1 MCKESDAIDIQTLAF
16 ASVFCYAFYMQ
27 SLNTIVLDIGTSSIK
42 AFIFDSSFNIVAQT
56 HKPLKRFFP
65 KRGWVEQD
73 PRELLSV
80 SKNALREITKKSHL
94 NQNSFSGLG
103 ITNQRETTICWDK
116 KTGNPIYPAI
126 VWEDTRTRRISSKL
140 KKVFGKKIRAKTGLT
155 TDPYFSA
162 TKIHWILKNI
172 DSAKQL
178 VDSGRLAF
186 GTVDSWILWNL
197 LEGQPHITDY
207 TNASRTLLFNIVNLK
222 WDKELLKIFEI
233 PASILPRAMPSRASF
248 GNLKK
253 DILGFS
259 LPINA
264 VCGDQQASLFA
275 AGTTKG
281 VTKVT
286 YGTGTFVMQSQGSSF
301 GLNKNFFTT
310 LVPGRKKPLYALEAK
325 VARSG
330 KAIEKVLHQPKK
342 LKSLFVRL
350 SKKVDK
356 FLDKLPHKPKEIVV
370 DGGATQAK
378 LLLQLQAATSK
389 LTVKKQRI
397 FDGTALG
404 VAMLTK
410 MKR

>member
-1 MCKESDAIDIQTLAF
+1 MGSNPTSRAKQRTLAF
-16 ASVFCYAFYMQ
+16 ASVFCYDFYMQ
-27 SLNTIVLDIGTSSIK
+27 KLNTIVLDIGTSSIK
-42 AFIFDSSFNIVAQT
+42 AFIFDSSFNILAQT
-56 HKPLKRFFP
+56 HKPLKRFSP

-80 SKNALREITKKSHL
+80 SKSALREITKQSHL
-94 NQNSFSGLG
+94 KQNSFSGLG

-116 KTGNPIYPAI
+116 KIGNPVYPAI
-126 VWEDTRTRRISSKL
+126 VWEDTRTSRVCAKL
-140 KKVFGKKIRAKTGLT
+140 KRKYEKKIRAKTGLT

-172 DSAKQL
+172 NRAKRL
-178 VDSGRLAF
+178 VDSDQLAF

-197 LEGQPHITDY
+197 LEGHPHITDY

-222 WDKELLKIFEI
+222 WDNELLKIFEI
-233 PASILPRAMPSRASF
+233 PASVLPKAVPSRASF

-259 LPINA
+259 LPVNA

-275 AGTTKG
+275 AGTAKG
-281 VTKVT
+281 ITKVT
-286 YGTGTFVMQSQGSSF
+286 YGTGTFVMQVQGSSF

-310 LVPGRKKPLYALEAK
+310 LVAGKKQPLYALEAK

-330 KAIEKVLHQPKK
+330 KAIEKALNQPKK
-342 LKSLFVRL
+342 LEFLFRQL
-350 SKKVDK
+350 SKKVDR
-356 FLDKLPHKPKEIVV
+356 FLDKLPNKPKEIIV

-378 LLLQLQAATSK
+378 LLLQLQAATSR
-389 LTVKKQRI
+389 LTVKKQKI

-410 MKR
+410 IK

>member
-1 MCKESDAIDIQTLAF
+1 
-16 ASVFCYAFYMQ
+16 MQ
-27 SLNTIVLDIGTSSIK
+27 NLNTIVLDIGTSSVK
-42 AFIFDSSFNIVAQT
+42 ALIFDSSFNVIART
-56 HKPLKRFFP
+56 HKPLNRFSP

-73 PRELLSV
+73 PKELLSV
-80 SKNALREITKKSHL
+80 CKNALREITKNSHL
-94 NQNSFSGLG
+94 NQNSFSSLG

-116 KTGNPIYPAI
+116 KTGNPVYPAI
-126 VWEDTRTRRISSKL
+126 VWEDARTSRFCSKL
-140 KKVFGKKIRAKTGLT
+140 KKAYGKKIRSKTGLT
-155 TDPYFSA
+155 MDSYFSA
-162 TKIHWILKNI
+162 SKIHWILKNTE
-172 DSAKQL
+172 SAKQL
-178 VDSGRLAF
+178 ANSGRLAF

-197 LEGQPHITDY
+197 LEGNPHITDY

-233 PASILPRAMPSRASF
+233 PASILPKVMPSRASF

-259 LPINA
+259 LPVTA

-281 VTKVT
+281 ITKVT
-286 YGTGTFVMQSQGSSF
+286 YGTGTFIMQSLGSSF
-301 GLNKNFFTT
+301 GLHNNFFTT
-310 LVPGRKKPLYALEAK
+310 LVPGRKKPLYAFEAK

-330 KAIEKVLHQPKK
+330 KEIEKALNQPKK
-342 LKSLFVRL
+342 LKLLFTRL
-350 SKKVDK
+350 SKKVGR
-356 FLDKLPHKPKEIVV
+356 FLNKLPDKPKEIIV

-378 LLLQLQAATSK
+378 LLLQLQATTSR
-389 LTVKKQRI
+389 LTVKKQKI

-410 MKR
+410 IKQQHISKILKTHYSK

>member
-1 MCKESDAIDIQTLAF
+1 MKKTSQL
-16 ASVFCYAFYMQ
+16 SQ
-27 SLNTIVLDIGTSSIK
+27 LKQKNTIVLDIGTSSIK

-56 HKPLKRFFP
+56 HKPLKRFSP

-80 SKNALREITKKSHL
+80 SKSALREITKKSHL
-94 NQNSFSGLG
+94 KQNSFSALG

-116 KTGNPIYPAI
+116 KTGNPVYPAI
-126 VWEDTRTRRISSKL
+126 VWEDTRTSKFCSKL
-140 KKVFGKKIRAKTGLT
+140 KKTFEKKIRAKTGLT

-162 TKIHWILKNI
+162 SKIHWILKNI
-172 DSAKQL
+172 GSAKKL
-178 VDSGRLAF
+178 VDSGQLAF
-186 GTVDSWILWNL
+186 GTVDSWVLWNL
-197 LEGQPHITDY
+197 LEGSPHITDY

-233 PASILPRAMPSRASF
+233 PASILPRVMPSRASF

-259 LPINA
+259 LPVNA

-286 YGTGTFVMQSQGSSF
+286 YGTGTFIMQSQGSSF
-301 GLNKNFFTT
+301 ELNKNFFTT
-310 LVPGRKKPLYALEAK
+310 LVPSRKKPLYALEAK

-330 KAIEKVLHQPKK
+330 KEIENALDQPKK
-342 LKSLFVRL
+342 LEFLFRRL
-350 SKKVDK
+350 SKKVDR
-356 FLDKLPHKPKEIVV
+356 FLDKLPDKPKEIIV

-378 LLLQLQAATSK
+378 LLLQLQAAASR
-389 LTVKKQRI
+389 LTVKKQKI
-397 FDGTALG
+397 FNGTALG

-410 MKR
+410 IRQ